1 MITNRLSHTNAN
13 RFFIHSL
20 VKVMFPTYNPFA
32 YYFHR
37 WLQLFSCVVCMH
49 KTALSNNH
57 SCKMAS
63 LYSYKKTELPFF
75 FYVILIRI
83 YTIVDFDYNNNN
95 LLFACFITV
104 DYLIYRRLFVDK
116 LKFEYQLNKKL
127 HENVNRQKNFDYI
140 QLNMKIYSIIV
151 N

>member
-1 MITNRLSHTNAN
+1 
-13 RFFIHSL
+13 
-20 VKVMFPTYNPFA
+20 
-32 YYFHR
+32 
-37 WLQLFSCVVCMH
+37 
-49 KTALSNNH
+49 
-57 SCKMAS
+57 MAS